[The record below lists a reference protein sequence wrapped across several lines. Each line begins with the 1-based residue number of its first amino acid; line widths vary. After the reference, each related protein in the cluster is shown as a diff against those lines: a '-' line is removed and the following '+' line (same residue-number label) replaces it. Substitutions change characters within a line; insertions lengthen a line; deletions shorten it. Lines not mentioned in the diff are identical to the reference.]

1 MSQAEA
7 TVTTHLPDFGRGT
20 WTPPAGWW
28 TRVAARLIDEL
39 VQAVGTLPYVV
50 GLVML
55 LGLQSS
61 GATIYQSGDPARQT
75 DHVTVIAGLGLTTLG
90 GILSLGIWLWN
101 RVFHQGRTG
110 QTIGKAAMKIV
121 LISSS
126 TGQPIGSASALAR
139 EIAHL
144 ADSFLAGGVPL
155 AAVGPPQ
162 ADLRRQGRGVRGGA
176 AGPHRPGRRVELG
189 QQRALA

>member
-1 MSQAEA
+1 MSQAQA
-7 TVTTHLPDFGRGT
+7 TSTAHHQDFGRGT

-39 VQAVGTLPYVV
+39 VQLVGSLPYIT

-61 GATIYQSGDPARQT
+61 GATIYQSVDPARQT
-75 DHVTVIAGLGLTTLG
+75 DHVTVIAGLGLMTLG
-90 GILSLGIWLWN
+90 GILSLVIWIWN
-101 RVFHQGRTG
+101 RVVHQGRTG

-121 LISSS
+121 LVSAT
-126 TGQPIGSASALAR
+126 TGKPIGSASALAR

-144 ADSFLAGGVPL
+144 ADGIFFIGYLRPL
-155 AAVGPPQ
+155 WDA
-162 ADLRRQGRGVRGGA
+162 RRQTLADKIFGTVVAPGVLRA
-176 AGPHRPGRRVELG
+176 HFEEPNRT
-189 QQRALA
+189 QRALG